1 MPKGLGRDVT
11 LIIRVWFEG
20 EPSSLLRAR
29 VVEVGD
35 SSPREQVIATVGSRD
50 ALHAAIRSWLD
61 GLTIE

>member
-1 MPKGLGRDVT
+1 MSKGLGRNVT
-11 LIIRVWFEG
+11 LIIRVWFDG
-20 EPSSLLRAR
+20 DPSLLRAR

-50 ALHAAIRSWLD
+50 ALHSAIRSWLD